1 MCQFIHIKYDPKY
14 FSDII
19 LIILVP
25 LKEGFLRMPGGSWAQ
40 KMPLF
45 TRWLELQL
53 VVDNTRMFSS
63 LQLCM
68 SRKPGVSVCVC
79 VCTHALYK
87 NVYRCV
93 CAWVH
98 MLGLVPGMC
107 QQNPNSLY
115 CFYVE
120 KTTSP
125 WIHSLQLYDIM
136 KNLILYFKKT
146 HILKRW
152 RYF

>member
-1 MCQFIHIKYDPKY
+1 MGLK
-14 FSDII
+14 DIENRVLCASLSISEMIPSISQI
-19 LIILVP
+19 LSLLFLVP
-25 LKEGFLRMPGGSWAQ
+25 LKERFLRMPGGSWAQ

-63 LQLCM
+63 LQLCQE
-68 SRKPGVSVCVC
+68 SLVCLCVC
-79 VCTHALYK
+79 VCTRALCK

-98 MLGLVPGMC
+98 MLGLVSGVC

-125 WIHSLQLYDIM
+125 WIHSVTALWYNEGLNSI
-136 KNLILYFKKT
+136 F
-146 HILKRW
+146 
-152 RYF
+152 